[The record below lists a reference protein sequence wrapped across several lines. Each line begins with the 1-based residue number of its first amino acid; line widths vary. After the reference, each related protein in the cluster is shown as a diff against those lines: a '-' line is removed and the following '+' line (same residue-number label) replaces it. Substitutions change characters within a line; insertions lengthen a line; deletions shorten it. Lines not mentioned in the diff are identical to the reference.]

1 MTTNT
6 PCRAAAG
13 YPAAAVCTMTAAGKG
28 GLPPSGLRKGALPL
42 KYITFNP
49 GCAYAGLDN
58 LLDALDTGLIR
69 KEPAL

>member
-1 MTTNT
+1 
-6 PCRAAAG
+6 
-13 YPAAAVCTMTAAGKG
+13 MTAAGKG

-58 LLDALDTGLIR
+58 LLDALDTGRIR